1 MKIQFFKNREVNLKK
16 ISISEQLKKELN
28 VEEVLLKNINDLIS
42 SFFVLEKDINHKKLK
57 KAFIIGVDN
66 SAIILFIDSNNIFY
80 KSKNKISIIDST
92 KEENI
97 IDFYNNNSIEL
108 SPYTLNKTISKIFNV
123 LIRNLKDTI
132 IYKIKDKN
140 LRIINLINAFYKSD
154 EKNVVN
160 YIQNICFKNIN
171 KDLFKECYPY
181 HLHSKKDKKYCLY
194 NILSENLVVCK
205 NFLEFNKSHSFLSMI
220 FINKSP
226 TILKLNF
233 LNYSEKKV
241 LNNLKIILKKEF
253 NFIKDE
259 QFEYLIGKSYNHF
272 LYIKTPEKYFNYI
285 QKSHLTDFKFLT
297 LSQLNFLSKVYY
309 KNKTYISPQD
319 IRKIISN
326 DYLINKFIK
335 ILKYREY
342 LGGEIDCKID
352 NIENFIIKNEISFN
366 EHSDIL
372 IEKIE
377 KIHQK
382 LKFIEPL
389 KLDNFFGKKIKINLI
404 DTKILKSDFRLLNE
418 NNKTYYNNTKDI
430 YKYFNKYYVIN
441 DYFAF
446 LILNEGRQRNIFI
459 VKFNFSNGTFE
470 TIMNYTPRLK
480 EITNNILKSNEFKE
494 YFFNK
499 FIF

>member
-1 MKIQFFKNREVNLKK
+1 MKIQFFKNKDVNLKK
-16 ISISEQLKKELN
+16 ISISEKLQKEIN
-28 VEEVLLKNINDLIS
+28 VEPTTLKYINDLIS
-42 SFFVLEKDINHKKLK
+42 SFFILEKDINHNQLK
-57 KAFIIGVDN
+57 KVFVVGIDKSLV
-66 SAIILFIDSNNIFY
+66 ILFIDSKNKVS
-80 KSKNKISIIDST
+80 KSKNKILNKDLIT
-92 KEENI
+92 EEEI
-97 IDFYNNNSIEL
+97 LDVYIKDSIEL
-108 SPYTLNKTISKIFNV
+108 SPYELNKIISKLFSTI
-123 LIRNLKDTI
+123 IKNLKNNI
-132 IYKIKDKN
+132 FYRVKSKN
-140 LRIINLINAFYKSD
+140 LRSTNLIEALYKSD
-154 EKNVVN
+154 ERNVVN
-160 YIQNICFKNIN
+160 YIQNICFKNID

-181 HLHSKKDKKYCLY
+181 YLHSKKVKKYCLY
-194 NILSENLVVCK
+194 NILSENLLIRN
-205 NFLEFNKSHSFLSMI
+205 NFLEFKKKNSFLSMI
-220 FINKSP
+220 FINKTL

-233 LNYSEKKV
+233 LNYSEDKV
-241 LNNLKIILKKEF
+241 LNNLKLLLKKEF
-253 NFIKDE
+253 KFIKDE

-309 KNKTYISPQD
+309 KNKTYIDPQE

-352 NIENFIIKNEISFN
+352 NIENFIIKNETSFN
-366 EHSDIL
+366 EHSEIL

-404 DTKILKSDFRLLNE
+404 DTEILKSDFRLLNE
-418 NNKTYYNNTKDI
+418 NNKPYYNNTKDI
-430 YKYFNKYYVIN
+430 YKYFNKYYAIN

-446 LILNEGRQRNIFI
+446 LILNEGRQRNILI
-459 VKFNFSNGTFE
+459 VKFNFSNGSFE
-470 TIMNYTPRLK
+470 SIINYTPRLK

-494 YFFNK
+494 YFFNN